1 MTDSER
7 LFLACLRFFFPRKYA
22 EKELRQSL
30 NRRYVNKIDW
40 NLFLSLAELHGV
52 IPLLYHSLNAVAWT
66 NIPEEV
72 RKRLEKAFLANLAR
86 NLFMSLEMDKVLGA
100 LARVKVGGVP
110 IKGVTLSEEVY
121 PDISYRTAM
130 DIDILIRKKDLKKAE
145 KEMLRF
151 GYHRPHSIG
160 KDPFPEN
167 SQGFFFA

>member
-1 MTDSER
+1 MTESEK
-7 LFLACLRFFFPRKYA
+7 LFLACLRFFFSKKQA
-22 EKELRQSL
+22 AKELRQSL

-66 NIPEEV
+66 NIP
-72 RKRLEKAFLANLAR
+72 
-86 NLFMSLEMDKVLGA
+86 
-100 LARVKVGGVP
+100 
-110 IKGVTLSEEVY
+110 
-121 PDISYRTAM
+121 